1 MQTNS
6 LSDSMSETNVQIP
19 DVYKYRGICFSKT
32 LQNIYMENKHRFQ
45 FYMLQLAHCNS
56 TRYGLQRSKKK
67 MQLKSCRTYLST
79 LDNVICED
87 SEFDLSVKEILMEQ
101 TEEQFIREQHLTFD
115 KAKKNRLHGRTNI
128 YQPAFRK
135 LLQWLKYEAGLSGC
149 KCPDCEDCVKL
160 LLCPETQAMEQTSVC
175 LNCNCGKHYLAFG
188 SPATPCR
195 VCHVVDPKTGQF
207 RCLGRVQCCKCLRF
221 FPNCRFHR
229 MITMLNDAH
238 DFIEPVRSG
247 RLHLCNFCIVNKSVK
262 REWLQKVQRPFDLGE
277 AKMHR
282 GMRQIMS
289 ERKKQKQMLQEMGEA
304 TMHAYGADNLLTH
317 RQAARI
323 MRKADDN
330 IDKIVSTID
339 QSQNHALDSFL
350 SQLGDTINTLSA
362 KGRLDGPKKDL
373 ALAATV
379 YHLGKDNVL
388 KVNHRSSTVTVPRK
402 KRQRKS

>member
-1 MQTNS
+1 
-6 LSDSMSETNVQIP
+6 
-19 DVYKYRGICFSKT
+19 
-32 LQNIYMENKHRFQ
+32 
-45 FYMLQLAHCNS
+45 
-56 TRYGLQRSKKK
+56 

-87 SEFDLSVKEILMEQ
+87 SEFDLTIKEILMEQ

-149 KCPDCEDCVKL
+149 RCPDCEESVKL
-160 LLCPETQAMEQTSVC
+160 LLSPETQAMEQTSVC
-175 LNCNCGKHYLAFG
+175 LNCNCGKHYIAFG
-188 SPATPCR
+188 QAVTPCR
-195 VCHVVDPKTGQF
+195 VCHRLDPKTGQF
-207 RCLGRVQCCKCLRF
+207 QCLGRVQCCKCLRF

-229 MITMLNDAH
+229 MIHLLNQSNE
-238 DFIEPVRSG
+238 FIEPVRSG

-277 AKMHR
+277 AKMQR
-282 GMRQIMS
+282 GMKQILS
-289 ERKKQKQMLQEMGEA
+289 ERKKQKQMLEEMEAA
-304 TMHAYGADNLLTH
+304 TMHAYGAKNLLTH

-323 MRKADDN
+323 MRHADDN
-330 IDKIVSTID
+330 IDKIVQKMD
-339 QSQNHALDSFL
+339 ESQDNALDSFL
-350 SQLGDTINTLSA
+350 HELGDTINTLSA
-362 KGRLDGPKKDL
+362 KGTLKGAKKDL

-379 YHLGKDNVL
+379 YHLGKDSVL
-388 KVNHRSSTVTVPRK
+388 KVNKRASSVTVPRK